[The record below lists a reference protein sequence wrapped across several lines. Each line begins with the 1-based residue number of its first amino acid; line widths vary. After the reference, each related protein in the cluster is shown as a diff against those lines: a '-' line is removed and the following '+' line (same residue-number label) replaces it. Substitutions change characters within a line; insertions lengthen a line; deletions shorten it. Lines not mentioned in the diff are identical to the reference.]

1 MGSPNW
7 ESLLKRGLVFL
18 LPLVFIA
25 LPALRYGV
33 LRTELVAQE
42 SKAPLESAVVIS
54 AVDVKAQ
61 VPQVKGGY
69 VGRDVCRECHAE
81 NYDLHGM
88 HGHAHTFALAS
99 DDKVASKF
107 AGRDFDYGDPYGRY
121 EYEQD
126 EDGLSVRIS
135 GESEGSFPLQ
145 YALGSGHHAITLLS
159 LAKDAEKGT
168 VAYEHRG
175 SWFRDR
181 DRLGR
186 TPGQPLTVP
195 ESESERFG
203 MKHVGNVMQKCIYCH
218 TTTGTVVEQKIV
230 GLTANVNC
238 EKCHGP
244 GAEHVRQAKAMKEP
258 PPFSVG
264 SDKWDSESEIQLCG
278 DCHRLPEAITLK
290 ELREYPDKL
299 ARFQPVGL
307 LRSQCFIE
315 SKGALR
321 CTTCHNPHR
330 TISDV
335 SESEH
340 TASCIK
346 CHQPQKSSH
355 ITCPVSTTE
364 GCIKCHMPKYDFES
378 LGTGFH
384 DRWIRVHPED

>member
-1 MGSPNW
+1 M
-7 ESLLKRGLVFL
+7 LLHCGF
-18 LPLVFIA
+18 
-25 LPALRYGV
+25 

-42 SKAPLESAVVIS
+42 SRAPEESAAAS
-54 AVDVKAQ
+54 LAVEVNAQTPRRKA
-61 VPQVKGGY
+61 GY
-69 VGRDVCRECHAE
+69 VGREVCRECHAE
-81 NYDLHGM
+81 NYNLHGV

-99 DDKVASKF
+99 DEKVASKF
-107 AGRDFDYGDPYGRY
+107 AGRDFDYGPPYGRY

-135 GESEGSFPLQ
+135 GERKGAFPLQ

-181 DRLGR
+181 DRLGP
-186 TPGQPLTVP
+186 TPGQPLSEP

-203 MKHVGNVMQKCIYCH
+203 MKHVDNVMQKCIYCH
-218 TTTGTVVEQKIV
+218 TTTGRVVDQKIV
-230 GLTANVNC
+230 DLTGNVNC

-244 GAEHVRQAKAMKEP
+244 GAEHVQQARVMKEP

-264 SDKWDSESEIQLCG
+264 SSKWDSESEIQLCG
-278 DCHRLPEAITLK
+278 DCHRLPEAITRK

-315 SKGALR
+315 SEGALR

-340 TASCIK
+340 VANCIQ
-346 CHQPQKSSH
+346 CHQPEKTSH
-355 ITCPVSTTE
+355 VSCPVSTTE

-384 DRWIRVHPED
+384 DHWIRVHPED